1 MLCWCQVGINVSQ
14 CFASVSPHISTWSSN
29 YPRDTAQWGHHTATS
44 QFSWASGSTARNPLH
59 TLSPESSI
67 FLCPAMIEVIP
78 GYPCISIS
86 LAFELKFQ
94 ILLHVW
100 LVEPRSHLCIWSAE
114 SEFMYLKYKES
125 EMQNTVL
132 NSPKGKVGLITSANS
147 TNVRMISKRIV

>member
-1 MLCWCQVGINVSQ
+1 MFL
-14 CFASVSPHISTWSSN
+14 SVSLQFLHISQRRAVTIQGTLL
-29 YPRDTAQWGHHTATS
+29 RGDITTATS

-78 GYPCISIS
+78 GYPYISIS

-94 ILLHVW
+94 IFLHVW

-125 EMQNTVL
+125 EIQNTVL

-147 TNVRMISKRIV
+147 TNGRMISKRIV